1 MEIGMII
8 KQLRIENNITQ
19 EDLANELNVSIQTIS
34 RWENSVNCPDLS
46 MVPLIALLFGVTT
59 DYLLGVEKRTKSMRK
74 LLKTVETFELET
86 REEAEDMAN
95 GFKRSKFPI
104 LKDYSISETDG
115 KIILEATKEFNT
127 DVDKMKFN

>member
-19 EDLANELNVSIQTIS
+19 EELANELNVSIQTIS

-59 DYLLGVEKRTKSMRK
+59 DYLLGVERRTKSMRK

-115 KIILEATKEFNT
+115 KIILEATKEFNA

>member
-19 EDLANELNVSIQTIS
+19 EELANELNVSIQTIS

>member
-1 MEIGMII
+1 MII

-19 EDLANELNVSIQTIS
+19 EELANELNVSIQTIS

-59 DYLLGVEKRTKSMRK
+59 DYLLGVERRTKSMRK

>member
-59 DYLLGVEKRTKSMRK
+59 DYLLGVERRTKSMRK

>member
-19 EDLANELNVSIQTIS
+19 EELANELNVSIQTIS

-59 DYLLGVEKRTKSMRK
+59 DYLLGVERRTKSMRK